1 MMNRSIGK
9 KANDYFLEI
18 IEWIPRLIHLQLL
31 WFLCVLPVF
40 TLGTASRTV
49 LYMIYHY
56 KKNEEKKLGSLFWK
70 KFRENF
76 SLYGKQDSL
85 ASSYFRLLFI
95 DYRIFHYLG
104 GRIGYTLM
112 YTTLFLLLL
121 SAVLFSYKILLQL
134 ENQKEVSWIVAFFL
148 CTFLFS
154 RHVDTSDCI
163 MVCRTSLPCFI
174 RFQLLVLFS
183 SPAFYPSYARKG
195 S

>member
-85 ASSYFRLLFI
+85 ASVY
-95 DYRIFHYLG
+95 
-104 GRIGYTLM
+104 
-112 YTTLFLLLL
+112 FLLLL
-121 SAVLFSYKILLQL
+121 IDYQIFRYWGGELAI
-134 ENQKEVSWIVAFFL
+134 
-148 CTFLFS
+148 
-154 RHVDTSDCI
+154 H
-163 MVCRTSLPCFI
+163 
-174 RFQLLVLFS
+174 
-183 SPAFYPSYARKG
+183 
-195 S
+195 

>member
-85 ASSYFRLLFI
+85 ASVY
-95 DYRIFHYLG
+95 
-104 GRIGYTLM
+104 
-112 YTTLFLLLL
+112 FLLLL
-121 SAVLFSYKILLQL
+121 IDYQIFRYWGGAVSYTHLDVYKRQNGFHVLSIYSYYGSCASCLFS
-134 ENQKEVSWIVAFFL
+134 
-148 CTFLFS
+148 
-154 RHVDTSDCI
+154 H
-163 MVCRTSLPCFI
+163 
-174 RFQLLVLFS
+174 
-183 SPAFYPSYARKG
+183 
-195 S
+195 

>member
-85 ASSYFRLLFI
+85 ASS
-95 DYRIFHYLG
+95 
-104 GRIGYTLM
+104 
-112 YTTLFLLLL
+112 
-121 SAVLFSYKILLQL
+121 
-134 ENQKEVSWIVAFFL
+134 
-148 CTFLFS
+148 
-154 RHVDTSDCI
+154 
-163 MVCRTSLPCFI
+163 
-174 RFQLLVLFS
+174 LFS
-183 SPAFYPSYARKG
+183 SFIHRLSDFPLLGWGNWLYIDVYYVVFASIKRA
-195 S
+195 SL